1 MPCPDIE
8 DRRVAPRR
16 YELVVSGEAG
26 TILSA
31 VFAGFEI
38 TQRPPMTVV
47 RGDISDS
54 AALEEVIARLHCLGL
69 HLYEVRELSQ

>member
-1 MPCPDIE
+1 
-8 DRRVAPRR
+8 VSARR

-31 VFAGFEI
+31 VFTGFDVTE
-38 TQRPPMTVV
+38 RPPTTVI

-69 HLYEVRELSQ
+69 PLYEVRDLSP